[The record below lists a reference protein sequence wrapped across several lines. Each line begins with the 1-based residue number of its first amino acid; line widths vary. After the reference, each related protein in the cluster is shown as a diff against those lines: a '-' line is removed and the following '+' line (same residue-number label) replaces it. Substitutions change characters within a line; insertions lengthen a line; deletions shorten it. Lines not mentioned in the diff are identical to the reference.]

1 MCTIPATATL
11 DLSGRCPEAAPGPA
25 RLVFQSPQRPLLV
38 FSFGHHSA
46 PCWYFHSVTTAPP
59 PGLII
64 GSPQRPLRSFRL
76 VTTAPPPGLFIQS
89 VQRPLLVFSFSH
101 HSAPLLVFSFGHH
114 SALSCVLKTDISY
127 SEKGAAY
134 MHPEF
139 FTLHRG
145 DEDRSSVSPTQP
157 PYSLTLTYDSRKACL
172 LHVLH
177 ARYRVDSHSQEKMVV
192 GQGTQESSL
201 APQFESNSSFVLSLL
216 CGLTLTSV
224 GSSLYFHG

>member
-11 DLSGRCPEAAPGPA
+11 DLSGHCPEAAPGPA
-25 RLVFQSPQRPLLV
+25 HLVFQSPQR
-38 FSFGHHSA
+38 
-46 PCWYFHSVTTAPP
+46 
-59 PGLII
+59 
-64 GSPQRPLRSFRL
+64 
-76 VTTAPPPGLFIQS
+76 
-89 VQRPLLVFSFSH
+89 
-101 HSAPLLVFSFGHH
+101 PLLVFSFGHH

-177 ARYRVDSHSQEKMVV
+177 ARYTVDSHSQEKMVV
-192 GQGTQESSL
+192 GRRTQESSL
-201 APQFESNSSFVLSLL
+201 ASQFESNSSFVLSLL

-224 GSSLYFHG
+224 GSSLSFHG